1 MDMKVRIV
9 NRLVVFTDLDG
20 TLLDHDDYSFEAA
33 RPALAQLE
41 AQNIP
46 VILTTSKTA
55 TEVLSL
61 RREVDNH
68 HPFIVENGGTIV
80 IPKGYFQ
87 QATLP
92 HAANEDA
99 EFIYYQLVTSYRE
112 ILCLL
117 HALRDEYGFKFTG
130 FADMRATELAQETG
144 LSLDYAI
151 LAKRR
156 DSTEPIKWQGDEA
169 SLQLLKEKLA
179 EYNLNIVQGGRF
191 MHVRANVDKSDG
203 VEILLDAFRQEYPNT
218 DWTSIGLGDGGNDV
232 GMLNLVDQAVVVRP
246 KHGRPLPVVDNP
258 NCLITEAPG
267 PEGWNNAMLTLLK
280 EYEPENVS

>member
-1 MDMKVRIV
+1 LNRI
-9 NRLVVFTDLDG
+9 VVFTDLDG
-20 TLLDHDDYSFEAA
+20 TLLDLDDYSFEAA

-41 AQNIP
+41 ALNIP

-61 RREVDNH
+61 RRELDNH

-80 IPKGYFQ
+80 IPKEYFQ
-87 QATLP
+87 KATLP

-112 ILCLL
+112 IIRLL
-117 HALRDEYGFKFTG
+117 YALREEYGFKFTG
-130 FADMRATELAQETG
+130 FADMRATELAKLTG

-156 DSTEPIKWQGDEA
+156 DSTELITWEG
-169 SLQLLKEKLA
+169 LKDKLA
-179 EYNLNIVQGGRF
+179 EHNLRITQGVRF
-191 MHVRANVDKSDG
+191 LHVRADVDTADG
-203 VEILLDAFRQEYPNT
+203 VEILIDAFRQEYP
-218 DWTSIGLGDGGNDV
+218 DSHWTSIGLGDGGNDV

-246 KHGRPLPVVDNP
+246 KSGAAPLAIDNP
-258 NCLITEAPG
+258 HCLITDTPG
-267 PEGWNNAMLTLLK
+267 PAGWNTAMLQLLK
-280 EYEPENVS
+280 QYGQL

>member
-1 MDMKVRIV
+1 MDTKESIL

-33 RPALAQLE
+33 RPALAQME
-41 AQNIP
+41 ALNIP

-61 RREVDNH
+61 RRELDNH

-87 QATLP
+87 KATLP

-112 ILCLL
+112 IIRLL
-117 HALRDEYGFKFTG
+117 HTLREEYGFKFTG
-130 FADMRATELAQETG
+130 FADMRPTELAQETG

-179 EYNLNIVQGGRF
+179 EHNLNIVQGGRF
-191 MHVRANVDKSDG
+191 MHVRANVDKADG
-203 VEILLDAFRQEYPNT
+203 VEILLDAFRQEYPKIQ
-218 DWTSIGLGDGGNDV
+218 WTSIGLGDGGNDV
-232 GMLNLVDQAVVVRP
+232 GMLNLVDRAVVVRP

-258 NCLITEAPG
+258 QCLITEATG
-267 PEGWNNAMLTLLK
+267 PEGWNSAILMLLK
-280 EYEPENVS
+280 EYGLEKA

>member
-1 MDMKVRIV
+1 M

-41 AQNIP
+41 ALNIP

-61 RREVDNH
+61 RRELDNH

-87 QATLP
+87 NATLP

-112 ILCLL
+112 IVRLL
-117 HALRDEYGFKFTG
+117 HDLREEYGFKFTG
-130 FADMRATELAQETG
+130 FADMRPTELAQETG

-156 DSTEPIKWQGDEA
+156 DSTELIKWEDDDA
-169 SLQLLKEKLA
+169 SLQLLKDKLA
-179 EYNLNIVQGGRF
+179 EHNLRITQGVRF
-191 MHVRANVDKSDG
+191 MHVRADVDTADG
-203 VEILLDAFRQEYPNT
+203 VEILIDAFRQEYP
-218 DWTSIGLGDGGNDV
+218 DSQWTSIGLGDGGNDV
-232 GMLNLVDQAVVVRP
+232 GMLNLVDQAVVVKP
-246 KHGRPLPVVDNP
+246 KSGEAPLVIDNP
-258 NCLITEAPG
+258 HCLTTDAPG
-267 PEGWNNAMLTLLK
+267 PAGWKTAMLQLLK
-280 EYEPENVS
+280 QYGQL

>member
-1 MDMKVRIV
+1 MS
-9 NRLVVFTDLDG
+9 RLIVFTDLDG

-41 AQNIP
+41 ALNIP

-61 RREVDNH
+61 RRELDNH

-80 IPKGYFQ
+80 IPKEYFKT
-87 QATLP
+87 ATLP

-112 ILCLL
+112 IIKLL
-117 HALRDEYGFKFTG
+117 HALREEYGFKFTG
-130 FADMRATELAQETG
+130 FADMRPTELAKETG

-156 DSTEPIKWQGDEA
+156 DSTEPIKWQGDDK
-169 SLQLLKEKLA
+169 SLQLLKDKLA
-179 EYNLNIVQGGRF
+179 EHNLNIVQGGRF
-191 MHVRANVDKSDG
+191 MHVRANVDKADG
-203 VEILLDAFRQEYPNT
+203 VEILIDAFQKEYPDS
-218 DWTSIGLGDGGNDV
+218 DWTSIGLGDGGNDL
-232 GMLNLVDQAVVVRP
+232 GMLNLVDQAVVIKP
-246 KHGRPLPVVDNP
+246 KTGTSPLVVDNP
-258 NCLITEAPG
+258 NSLITDVSG
-267 PEGWNNAMLTLLK
+267 PAGWNRAMLQLL
-280 EYEPENVS
+280 EDYAHENQA

>member
-1 MDMKVRIV
+1 L

-41 AQNIP
+41 ALNIP

-80 IPKGYFQ
+80 IPKDYFQ
-87 QATLP
+87 KATLP

-112 ILCLL
+112 IVRLL
-117 HALRDEYGFKFTG
+117 HSLREEYGFKFTG
-130 FADMRATELAQETG
+130 FADMRATELAKLTG

-156 DSTEPIKWQGDEA
+156 DSTELIKWEGDAA
-169 SLQLLKEKLA
+169 SLQLLKDKLA
-179 EYNLNIVQGGRF
+179 EHNLKITQGVRF
-191 MHVRANVDKSDG
+191 MHVRADVDTADG
-203 VEILLDAFRQEYPNT
+203 VEILIDAFRQEYP
-218 DWTSIGLGDGGNDV
+218 DSQWISIGLGDGGNDV

-246 KHGRPLPVVDNP
+246 KSGEAPLVIDNP
-258 NCLITEAPG
+258 HCLITDAPG
-267 PEGWNNAMLTLLK
+267 PAGWNKAVLQLLK
-280 EYEPENVS
+280 EHGNR

>member
-1 MDMKVRIV
+1 MS
-9 NRLVVFTDLDG
+9 RLVVFTDLDG

-41 AQNIP
+41 ALHIP

-61 RREVDNH
+61 RRELDNQ

-80 IPKGYFQ
+80 IPKEYFKT
-87 QATLP
+87 ATLP

-112 ILCLL
+112 IIRLL
-117 HALRDEYGFKFTG
+117 HALREEYGFKFTG
-130 FADMRATELAQETG
+130 FADMRPTELAKETG

-156 DSTEPIKWQGDEA
+156 DSTEPIKWEGDAA
-169 SLQLLKEKLA
+169 SLQLLKDKLA
-179 EYNLNIVQGGRF
+179 EHNLNITQGVRF
-191 MHVRANVDKSDG
+191 KYVRANVDTADG
-203 VEILLDAFRQEYPNT
+203 VEILVDAFRQEYPDS
-218 DWTSIGLGDGGNDV
+218 DWISIGLGDGGNDV

-246 KHGRPLPVVDNP
+246 KSGGDPLVVDNP
-258 NCLITEAPG
+258 RCLTTDAPG
-267 PEGWNNAMLTLLK
+267 PAGWNRAIQQLLK
-280 EYEPENVS
+280 QYGQDK

>member
-1 MDMKVRIV
+1 LS
-9 NRLVVFTDLDG
+9 RLIVFTDLDG
-20 TLLDHDDYSFEAA
+20 TLLDHDDYSFAA
-33 RPALAQLE
+33 ACPALVQLE
-41 AQNIP
+41 ALNIP

-61 RREVDNH
+61 RRELNNH

-87 QATLP
+87 TATLP

-112 ILCLL
+112 IISLL
-117 HALRDEYGFKFTG
+117 HELRNEYGFKFTG
-130 FADMRATELAQETG
+130 FADMRPTELAKETG
-144 LSLDYAI
+144 LSLDYAM

-156 DSTEPIKWQGDEA
+156 DSTEPIKWEGDEA
-169 SLQLLKEKLA
+169 SLQLLKDKLA
-179 EYNLNIVQGGRF
+179 EHNLNIIQGGRY
-191 MHVRANVDKSDG
+191 MHVRMDVDKADG
-203 VEILLDAFRQEYPNT
+203 VEILIDAFRQEFPNT
-218 DWTSIGLGDGGNDV
+218 EWRSIGLGDGGNDV

-258 NCLITEAPG
+258 QCLVTEATG
-267 PEGWNNAMLTLLK
+267 PEGWNDAIQQLLT
-280 EYEPENVS
+280 EYDNEK

>member
-1 MDMKVRIV
+1 M

-20 TLLDHDDYSFEAA
+20 TLLDHDDYSFDTA

-41 AQNIP
+41 ALHIP

-61 RREVDNH
+61 RRELDNQ

-80 IPKGYFQ
+80 IPKEYFKT
-87 QATLP
+87 ATLP

-112 ILCLL
+112 IIKLL
-117 HALRDEYGFKFTG
+117 HALREEYGFKFTG
-130 FADMRATELAQETG
+130 FADMRPTELAKETG

-156 DSTEPIKWQGDEA
+156 DSTEPIKWEGDAA
-169 SLQLLKEKLA
+169 SLQLLKDKLA
-179 EYNLNIVQGGRF
+179 EHNLNIIQGGRF
-191 MHVRANVDKSDG
+191 MHVRANVDKADG
-203 VEILLDAFRQEYPNT
+203 VEILIDAYRQEFPDT
-218 DWTSIGLGDGGNDV
+218 DWTSIGLGDGGNDLA
-232 GMLNLVDQAVVVRP
+232 MLNLVDQAVVINP
-246 KHGRPLPVVDNP
+246 KTGTRPLVVDNP
-258 NCLITEAPG
+258 NSLITDAPG
-267 PEGWNNAMLTLLK
+267 PAGWNDAMLQLLK
-280 EYEPENVS
+280 DYT